1 LPIKLIFIMFRWSI
15 ISAISCSFT
24 PCVLW

>member
-1 LPIKLIFIMFRWSI
+1 LPIKLIFVIFRWSI

-24 PCVLW
+24 YCIRW